1 MANLRLRRGLAG
13 GLAALMLLQIL
24 PTAALA
30 SEEPQW
36 ETAAVSAREEAVPQL
51 QSGTAVIPAGSD
63 AATVK
68 EILCAALISNYED
81 VDTSE
86 LEWEYFCEGRD
97 TATGWATNEAWGSV
111 NGFEIYMTQ
120 IKIFKRITSQIYNI
134 VMYVQYSAIF
144 IEPAVRPETIAD
156 FKSDYKIILAAKFGV
171 FPAFI
176 FT

>member
-51 QSGTAVIPAGSD
+51 QNGTAVIPAGSD

-68 EILCAALISNYED
+68 ERLCAALVSNAGQ
-81 VDTSE
+81 VDAQS
-86 LEWEYFCEGRD
+86 LEWEYYCEGKSDDRIPKKHS
-97 TATGWATNEAWGSV
+97 AWGSV
-111 NGFEIYMTQ
+111 M
-120 IKIFKRITSQIYNI
+120 
-134 VMYVQYSAIF
+134 
-144 IEPAVRPETIAD
+144 
-156 FKSDYKIILAAKFGV
+156 KSN
-171 FPAFI
+171 
-176 FT
+176 